1 MSVSLSVDDVKRC
14 EDAEANDAA
23 AIADSLASMAGR
35 SVASAWPLAGGR
47 LIITGDGFYVNRA
60 IAVAL
65 RQPITKDDFDLLEER
80 SRAAGVLPE
89 VLACP
94 WAGRSLLALSAELGY
109 RATWFRSVL
118 IRALPAG
125 SASTPRSDL
134 EIRPVENDRDFAAWR
149 EVTVAGFELGSHRQ
163 QEIARQWGEALRR
176 FDSGRLLIARLAGVP
191 VGVAS
196 LAVRDGVAILGGMT
210 TAPEARNQGVQQSLI
225 SVRLKRASELGCTI
239 AASTADP
246 GSGSERN
253 LRRRGF
259 EVAGTK
265 IGLTQPASALAG

>member
-1 MSVSLSVDDVKRC
+1 VDEVKRC
-14 EDAEANDAA
+14 ENAEANDAA

-35 SVASAWPLAGGR
+35 SAASSWPLAGGR
-47 LIITGDGFYVNRA
+47 LVITGDGFYVNRA

-80 SRAAGVLPE
+80 SRAAGVPPE
-89 VLACP
+89 VEACP
-94 WAGRSLLALSAELGY
+94 WADPSLLALAAELGY

-118 IRALPAG
+118 IRELPAG
-125 SASTPRSDL
+125 STSTPRSDV
-134 EIRPVENDRDFAAWR
+134 EIRPVDNARDFAAWH

-163 QEIARQWGEALRR
+163 QEVARQWGEALRR
-176 FDSGRLLIARLAGVP
+176 VDSGRLLIARLGGVP

-196 LAVRDGVAILGGMT
+196 LAVRDGVALLGGMT
-210 TAPEARNQGVQQSLI
+210 TAPHARNQGVQQSLI
-225 SVRLKRASELGCTI
+225 SFRLKRAGERGCAI
-239 AASTADP
+239 AASSAAP

-265 IGLTQPASALAG
+265 IGLTQPASALPG